1 MKSRILGLLAA
12 ILLAMP
18 MIGNATPVTW
28 DLNAQL
34 ASGGSL
40 IGTFVYDSDANVF
53 SAIDIV
59 ASSSLLG
66 PFEFTQANFVIGFT
80 FFLHLQTPGIP
91 SHLAYI
97 FVDGN
102 LTDAG
107 GVIALLPELGYGFID
122 RVREGLDRIVG
133 GSVSSVSRVPEP
145 ATLAL
150 LAIGLAGT
158 GLARRRK
165 PGSA

>member
-1 MKSRILGLLAA
+1 MKSRILGLFAA

-28 DLNAQL
+28 DLNAKL

-40 IGTFVYDSDANVF
+40 IGTFVYDSDTNVY
-53 SAIDIV
+53 SGIDIV
-59 ASSSLLG
+59 ASSSVVG
-66 PFEFTQANFVIGFT
+66 PFVFTQADFVIGFT
-80 FFLHLQTPGIP
+80 FFFDLHSPGIP
-91 SHLAYI
+91 FHRV
-97 FVDGN
+97 FVDFDGN

-107 GVIALLPELGYGFID
+107 GVIAVSGVGYEVAD
-122 RVREGLDRIVG
+122 RVNEVSDAIVG

-145 ATLAL
+145 ATLSL